1 MRRKIILYNAK
12 LKRQMRALKKLPA
25 LTSQPPA
32 FIALRTGRPRGGA
45 LRALDIKTNKSD
57 VIQEIRE
64 WSDCSRSPPNLL
76 KEEPY
81 AHFLLLIKLKKT
93 WT

>member
-25 LTSQPPA
+25 LTPQPPA

-45 LRALDIKTNKSD
+45 LRTLDIKIKNER
-57 VIQEIRE
+57 VIEKTF
-64 WSDCSRSPPNLL
+64 DCFNCLRSPPDLL

-81 AHFLLLIKLKKT
+81 AQIRFTNKTLK
-93 WT
+93 